1 MIPSNS
7 LPPNKTLSTRYMARR
22 FVAAVLLLS
31 LVNAVSALPEDRRQ
45 SINLSSDRATYENN
59 QGIYTGNVRMSQGS
73 LKIAADQVIIIES
86 DRKVTK
92 VVARGNPARFEQQPR
107 SGEGIVEASANLIE
121 YELDAEEILLQQN
134 ARIQHQGSTIS
145 GDRIVYSGR
154 KQLVVADG
162 GSNQK
167 DKRVQMTLQPQNNSD
182 DEDADQSTAAPAET
196 DSAGSTETAPPSSAQ
211 QPKPSQSSPS
221 SPSPDQDAD

>member
-1 MIPSNS
+1 MIP
-7 LPPNKTLSTRYMARR
+7 NKALSTRYLARR
-22 FVAAVLLLS
+22 CVAAVLLLS
-31 LVNAVSALPEDRRQ
+31 LVSAVSALPEDRRQ

-182 DEDADQSTAAPAET
+182 DEDQSTTAPAKT
-196 DSAGSTETAPPSSAQ
+196 GSAGPAETAPPSSAP

-221 SPSPDQDAD
+221 STSPDEDAD

>member
-1 MIPSNS
+1 MTHCKRISP
-7 LPPNKTLSTRYMARR
+7 RR
-22 FVAAVLLLS
+22 VVAHIVAVSGLLLGF
-31 LVNAVSALPEDRRQ
+31 VCTATALPEDRRQ

-92 VVARGNPARFEQQPR
+92 VVARGKPARFEQQPR
-107 SGEGIVEASANLIE
+107 TGEGIVEASANLIE
-121 YELDAEEILLQQN
+121 YELDAEEILLQDN

-182 DEDADQSTAAPAET
+182 ADAADKSAAPADDEAT
-196 DSAGSTETAPPSSAQ
+196 ANPVDADSAADQEGTPPSANTST
-211 QPKPSQSSPS
+211 
-221 SPSPDQDAD
+221 SPSPDQETD

>member
-1 MIPSNS
+1 MS
-7 LPPNKTLSTRYMARR
+7 LSKSGDGVHTAGQRQPLL
-22 FVAAVLLLS
+22 AALLGSLLLA
-31 LVNAVSALPEDRRQ
+31 LGVTAAALPEDRRQ

-59 QGIYTGNVRMSQGS
+59 QGIYTGNVKMSQGS

-92 VVARGNPARFEQQPR
+92 VVARGTPARFEQQPR
-107 SGEGIVEASANLIE
+107 AGEGKVEASANLIE
-121 YELDAEEILLQQN
+121 YELDAEEILLQHN

-162 GSNQK
+162 GSNQQ
-167 DKRVQMTLQPQNNSD
+167 DKRVQMTLQPQNSAGD
-182 DEDADQSTAAPAET
+182 DRDGDAPGDTPGDDKRDQSANEPQADKAAP
-196 DSAGSTETAPPSSAQ
+196 DSSN
-211 QPKPSQSSPS
+211 
-221 SPSPDQDAD
+221 QDAD